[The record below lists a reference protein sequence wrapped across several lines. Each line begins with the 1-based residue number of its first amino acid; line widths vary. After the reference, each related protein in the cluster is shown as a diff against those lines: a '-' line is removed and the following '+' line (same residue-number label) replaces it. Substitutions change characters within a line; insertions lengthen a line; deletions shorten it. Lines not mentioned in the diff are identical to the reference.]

1 MCGIAGII
9 RFDDKPV
16 DIQTL
21 NGLTEAISHRGYDNI
36 GHCIGEIEL
45 GRKSVGL
52 GHRRLYFRFKRKIIS
67 LMYCKERKFCIVYN
81 GEL

>member
-16 DIQTL
+16 KVQTL

-36 GHCIGEIEL
+36 GHC
-45 GRKSVGL
+45 RN
-52 GHRRLYFRFKRKIIS
+52 FKW
-67 LMYCKERKFCIVYN
+67 FN
-81 GEL
+81 